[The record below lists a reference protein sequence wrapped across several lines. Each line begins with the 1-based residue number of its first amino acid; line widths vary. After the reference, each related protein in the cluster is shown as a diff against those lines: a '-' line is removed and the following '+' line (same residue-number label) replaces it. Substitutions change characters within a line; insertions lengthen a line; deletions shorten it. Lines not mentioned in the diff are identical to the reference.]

1 MEPES
6 VDTVLAHVERVGTRH
21 ELSRLDG
28 VRIDFADGW
37 IMVRRSV
44 TEPCITVRLEADT
57 LDAADAISSEV
68 FVGLDES
75 IHREVMAS
83 FKVDPVSKV
92 LH

>member
-1 MEPES
+1 
-6 VDTVLAHVERVGTRH
+6 
-21 ELSRLDG
+21 
-28 VRIDFADGW
+28 
-37 IMVRRSV
+37 
-44 TEPCITVRLEADT
+44 